1 MAPSTI
7 LSVRPYG
14 LSSPPPIPATSWSH
28 QPSSRAQVTQRPTR
42 TAGPLLAAPVPTL
55 PSFTQRRPDRL
66 CLRLEHLRHG
76 PYQPPV
82 LSCRHNRAARGAA
95 MSPGLGSSRC
105 PPQTTLPA
113 VLRPLLA
120 RPHART
126 APHLNQASHS
136 LEAGPGPRGPP
147 QVLAQGVHELTQLL
161 GAHGHLLPDQL
172 QVLWGHGSERPA
184 TPALPAR
191 DPASPD
197 LPSEKTGQFGQN
209 RTQNP
214 SSLTRGLILTPK
226 VAKKNEDRM
235 AKSRR
240 QPRPSRTPHEGV
252 HRGALRPP
260 GAARMALWSE
270 TPQNQGPARFASGR
284 VSVWGHCPD
293 HFPPGPNCC

>member
-126 APHLNQASHS
+126 APHLNQAGHS

-161 GAHGHLLPDQL
+161 GAPQTFLQRRQDNSAKTEPKTPPHSREGSFLRQKWQKRTRTEWLKADDSHAQAGHHTRVCTEGLC
-172 QVLWGHGSERPA
+172 GRRE
-184 TPALPAR
+184 LPAWHSGPR
-191 DPASPD
+191 HHKIRAQQDSLLVGSVCGVTVLITSPR
-197 LPSEKTGQFGQN
+197 GQTVVDQ
-209 RTQNP
+209 
-214 SSLTRGLILTPK
+214 
-226 VAKKNEDRM
+226 
-235 AKSRR
+235 
-240 QPRPSRTPHEGV
+240 RTPLAGE
-252 HRGALRPP
+252 
-260 GAARMALWSE
+260 AARA
-270 TPQNQGPARFASGR
+270 
-284 VSVWGHCPD
+284 
-293 HFPPGPNCC
+293 

>member
-1 MAPSTI
+1 MASPPLPPSPPLAGPI
-7 LSVRPYG
+7 SPAPEPRSLKDPPGPRG
-14 LSSPPPIPATSWSH
+14 LSWPHPSPLSPPSHKGDLTGSAFGSSISGTVPTSPQSF
-28 QPSSRAQVTQRPTR
+28 PVVTT
-42 TAGPLLAAPVPTL
+42 GPLEAL
-55 PSFTQRRPDRL
+55 
-66 CLRLEHLRHG
+66 
-76 PYQPPV
+76 
-82 LSCRHNRAARGAA
+82 A